1 MSPSSSPSTKPSSSP
16 TTKKAPASPTT
27 AGPAKNNQPEILAV
41 RATDVP
47 ADAVVKDI
55 KNEPMGKVV
64 SRVGDKPKADALVV
78 DTGKMGKQQY
88 QVLPKDQEV
97 FIDNPEYQE
106 ESTASKLLSKLKF
119 KSKKARSIKKI
130 LRNNRFSK
138 QKDIVVEINFNSRE
152 VAQSALNAS
161 IRCGFEAET
170 VWPDIN
176 DSGLDSDTLD
186 NARWRDVLDII
197 DDQLGSTE
205 SNRVEEAFREWL
217 GQSNYFYDIEVDV
230 INSMVE
236 DRKEDEDYLDDYV
249 NEVVDSSDVETYR
262 EDTLENLKAAKDK
275 LPSMAEYVTDELAER
290 EDWDDAAWGREYVE
304 KNKQDEYV
312 EWLTDQI
319 RDNSEHWDDAWQQA
333 SEKYDVDDWVG
344 EEYRDDWYA
353 ALQDLG
359 IYLELEGGG
368 LSEVASRL
376 EDWADSNSKSNDV
389 ETGSYHSGKGVD
401 NTYWRVEEDS
411 SIQGSG
417 AAAEII
423 SPVYDS
429 PAEMLR
435 EIKSLFEW
443 MSAQD
448 VETNSSTGL
457 HITMSMAAQ
466 EQPETNQLKMA
477 LLLGDQYVAK
487 QYGRER
493 NTYTA
498 SQMAGIKQHVADLQR
513 NINNE
518 KSLSA
523 LEDIVKGGISQG
535 KFSSINFKDA
545 KNSAGNNLIEF
556 RVAGGQ
562 NYHTMMDTIVKTVVR
577 YSAVMQAGH
586 EPADFQRDYVKAL
599 VKLVTNT
606 GDIDQTTQQKAQ
618 QLVDPESIDGNVLS
632 AFQTIAGKK
641 HYTDAIEALNNA
653 YMQLA
658 DVQKIRSA
666 DPQKELQFEDEAEQ
680 QDWRVNLLKAQ
691 KYFVR
696 AFAMLASDVASG
708 VNRAPAKS
716 TQIAAL
722 RRATDQFGL
731 TPAELWKQIQQSE
744 FYRSFPGDVHSKS
757 EKFASAVNSLLKK
770 QEAKGLQ
777 PTFTVKFNSDTQSM
791 FMPGAIADAAFRDS
805 GADIFDNSGKATGN
819 MPQTLSP
826 EQFKVINHSEVRNVR
841 DARGEYDIE
850 LKHIELTLEV
860 IRDAKQRRI
869 DFPADQL
876 EDFILDKTKLLKRDQ
891 EQALQHKKVID
902 DFAKKYGFVPPS
914 VRHGSD
920 PLGQN
925 WKVVT
930 NDILSWLSQQ
940 YNIKFAANES
950 KMNTFEKFTK
960 LPLEQQLSLL
970 EKIDTNKLNEA
981 WSMKKSLVE
990 GDIIG
995 RKLLRRGAYKS
1006 AVDILAGVLA
1016 RRTQARKHSIEY
1028 YAARIAQSYPGVN
1041 ARELTAMYHDLV
1053 NETGELSENLRK
1065 WFKDKWVRFGPDGKI
1080 KGDCARGSDSEGKP
1094 KCLPKSKAQSMGKK
1108 KRASS
1113 AAKKRREDPNPERKG
1128 AAKNVATKVREE
1140 QIDEKCW
1147 KGYRKD
1153 GTKKMFGKT
1162 VPNCVKNEDIDKDN
1176 ITNKT
1181 NEAVPFNE
1189 CPQCRGPIVHESMLN
1204 EKQDACYH
1212 KVKSRYKVWPSA
1224 YASGALVQCR
1234 KKGAKNWGKSK
1245 KENVQESAVPDNR
1258 KVRILNKIMSRP
1270 LLASDIGGQMEA
1282 FFAIPDPL
1290 MVNEFRK
1297 QRGMAGDDID
1307 LRPVVKGFIGS
1318 VLHPD
1323 VQKQVN
1329 ISESMVNEYDDL
1341 GKEKQTIIKTISALD
1356 ATDKVQASVL
1366 DRIYKIL
1373 NSGQIS
1379 TNIDLAF
1386 SKPLVDENL
1395 PEAEKI
1401 KIRKDMTKIIAGLE
1415 QDYGSMNKF
1424 ITRLEQQGS
1433 VVNVNELAKTLN
1445 TFDKVFGDSMAIAAF
1460 ITLANYGVGKKQKGP
1475 GEYALACL
1483 SDQIKL
1489 AEGEGDL
1496 QINGIG
1502 KVELKAALSTA
1513 GGRIGYGGGS
1523 QKSKRAVIDKY
1534 AQYLPTVL
1542 ARLNAGGGSSITIR
1556 PFIDALNTDLPTNNP
1571 DNVKVRKALMSE
1583 LLTMD
1588 LEKFAAPVVEKFAA
1602 SMNFDEIETEYL
1614 IQNFAWYK
1622 DRDDFDALLLIHV
1635 PNRKT
1640 AMIRNAEDLIAFRN
1654 SGHANATSIGI
1665 VPTQAGAGREQWA
1678 QLTLNKQKV
1687 G

>member
-1 MSPSSSPSTKPSSSP
+1 MKFKDIRTIKSFIKEYGMNSGKPSYGSNKSVMSPSSSPSTKPSSSP

-27 AGPAKNNQPEILAV
+27 AGPTKNNQPEILAV

-106 ESTASKLLSKLKF
+106 ESIASKLLSKLKF

-170 VWPDIN
+170 VWPDID
-176 DSGLDSDTLD
+176 DSGLDSDTLV
-186 NARWRDVLDII
+186 NARWHEVLDII
-197 DDQLGSTE
+197 DDQLGRSE
-205 SNRVEEAFREWL
+205 SIRVEEAFREWL
-217 GQSNYFYDIEVDV
+217 GQSDYFYDIETDV

-275 LPSMAEYVTDELAER
+275 LPSMAEYVIDELAER

-304 KNKQDEYV
+304 ENKQDEYV

-319 RDNSEHWDDAWQQA
+319 RDNGEHWDDAWQQA
-333 SEKYDVDDWVG
+333 SEEYDVDDWVG
-344 EEYRDDWYA
+344 KEYRDDWYA
-353 ALQDLG
+353 ALGDLD

-513 NINNE
+513 NINDE

-562 NYHTMMDTIVKTVVR
+562 NYHTMMDTIVKTVIR

-777 PTFTVKFNSDTQSM
+777 PTFTVKFNSDTQRM
-791 FMPGAIADAAFRDS
+791 FMPGAIADAAFRDI

-826 EQFKVINHSEVRNVR
+826 EHF
-841 DARGEYDIE
+841 
-850 LKHIELTLEV
+850 
-860 IRDAKQRRI
+860 
-869 DFPADQL
+869 
-876 EDFILDKTKLLKRDQ
+876 
-891 EQALQHKKVID
+891 KVID
-902 DFAKKYGFVPPS
+902 DDEYIKTREVRYQYDNQQNDIASDMEVINATRQRQKELPDQASELQSIIDNRMERVKKDQATAAEYKKELDQFANKYGFI
-914 VRHGSD
+914 
-920 PLGQN
+920 PLSIRYNSATSGQD
-925 WKVVT
+925 WKLVT
-930 NDILSWLSQQ
+930 NDILSWLSRE
-940 YNIKFAANES
+940 YNIKFNTNES

-970 EKIDTNKLNEA
+970 EKIDINKLNEA
-981 WSMKKSLVE
+981 WSKKKSLVE

-995 RKLLRRGAYKS
+995 RKLLRRGAYKA

-1094 KCLPKSKAQSMGKK
+1094 KCLPQSKAHSLGKK
-1108 KRASS
+1108 GRAS
-1113 AAKKRREDPNPERKG
+1113 AAARKRRQDPNPERKG
-1128 AAKNVATKVREE
+1128 AAKNVATKKESVVE
-1140 QIDEKCW
+1140 
-1147 KGYRKD
+1147 Y
-1153 GTKKMFGKT
+1153 T
-1162 VPNCVKNEDIDKDN
+1162 N
-1176 ITNKT
+1176 I
-1181 NEAVPFNE
+1181 PFNV
-1189 CPQCRGPIVHESMLN
+1189 CPSCGGDIVHESQLI

-1245 KENVQESAVPDNR
+1245 KESVQESAVPDNR

-1329 ISESMVNEYDDL
+1329 VSESIVNEYDDI
-1341 GKEKQTIIKTISALD
+1341 GKEKQTIIKTISDLD

-1379 TNIDLAF
+1379 TNIDTAF

-1496 QINGIG
+1496 QITGIG

-1542 ARLNAGGGSSITIR
+1542 ARLNAGGGGSISIR
-1556 PFIDALNTDLPTNNP
+1556 PFVDALNTDLPTNNP
-1571 DNVKVRKALMSE
+1571 ENVKVRKALMSE

-1588 LEKFAAPVVEKFAA
+1588 LEKFAAPVVEKFAT

-1654 SGHANATSIGI
+1654 SGHANATSISI

-1678 QLTLNKQKV
+1678 QLTLNKQKA